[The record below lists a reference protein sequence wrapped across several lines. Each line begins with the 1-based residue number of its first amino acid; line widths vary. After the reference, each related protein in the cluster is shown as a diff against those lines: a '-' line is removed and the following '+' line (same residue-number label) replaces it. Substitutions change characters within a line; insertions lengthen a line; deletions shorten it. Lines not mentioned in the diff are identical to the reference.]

1 MLLKWNNTFVQK
13 INEKA
18 WELFRAF
25 FVSIENI
32 LHMKTFKILPL
43 LVFVFSGVIAQE
55 AQDTSY
61 WKVTGQASVNL
72 SQISFSNW
80 IGGGKNSVS
89 GVGLFNMNAIY
100 EKEKIQWDNTL
111 KTGYGL
117 LKEGEDQVVKTDDKL
132 ELNSKLGVQLENEH
146 WFYSTFANFLTQ
158 FANGYKYPNTSDKI
172 SALFAPAYLTLAT
185 GLDYQPFE
193 NFSLFFT
200 PLSGKFTFVTDEE
213 LSAAGAFGVEPGKK
227 ARAEMGATVK
237 TEFKT
242 PLVENVDLA
251 TGLTLFSNYFNNPQ
265 NIDVNWDVA
274 LNMKIND
281 FLSANLLT
289 NLIYDHDI
297 LIPVDDEGNTGRRVQ
312 LKQLFGVGLS
322 YKY

>member
-1 MLLKWNNTFVQK
+1 M
-13 INEKA
+13 KA
-18 WELFRAF
+18 RELFRAF
-25 FVSIENI
+25 FVSVRNLI
-32 LHMKTFKILPL
+32 HMKKFKTLILS
-43 LVFVFSGVIAQE
+43 VFIFSGIFAQE

-61 WKVTGQASVNL
+61 WKVSGQVSVNI

-89 GVGLFNMNAIY
+89 GVGLFDYNAIY
-100 EKEKIQWDNTL
+100 QKEKIQWDNTL

-132 ELNSKLGVQLENEH
+132 ELNSKLGVQMKNEH
-146 WFYSTFANFLTQ
+146 LLYSSYVNFLTQ
-158 FANGYKYPNTSDKI
+158 FANGYKYPNTTDKI
-172 SALFAPAYLTLAT
+172 STLFAPAYLTLAT
-185 GLDYQPFE
+185 GFDYQPSE

-200 PLSGKFTFVTDEE
+200 PVSGKFTFVTDEE

-227 ARAEMGATVK
+227 ARAEMGAIVK
-237 TEFKT
+237 SEFKT
-242 PLVENVDLA
+242 PVVKNVDLA
-251 TGLTLFSNYFNNPQ
+251 TSLTLFSNYFNNPQ
-265 NIDVNWDVA
+265 NIDVNWDIA

-297 LIPVDDEGNTGRRVQ
+297 LIPIDDEGNTGRRVQ

-322 YKY
+322 YKF

>member
-1 MLLKWNNTFVQK
+1 MKK
-13 INEKA
+13 IQTIVI
-18 WELFRAF
+18 LFFAF
-25 FVSIENI
+25 LS
-32 LHMKTFKILPL
+32 
-43 LVFVFSGVIAQE
+43 VIAQE

-61 WKVTGQASVNL
+61 WKVTGQASLNL

-80 IGGGKNSVS
+80 IGGGRSSVS
-89 GVGLFNMNAIY
+89 GVGLFDLNAIY
-100 EKEKIQWDNTL
+100 QRDKIQWNNTL

-117 LKEGEDQVVKTDDKL
+117 LKEEDDQVVKTDDKL
-132 ELNSKLGVQLENEH
+132 ELNSKLGVQLKNEH
-146 WFYSTFANFLTQ
+146 LLYSSYVNFLTQ
-158 FANGYKYPNTSDKI
+158 FANGYKYPNTTDKI

-185 GLDYQPFE
+185 GLDYQPSE

-297 LIPVDDEGNTGRRVQ
+297 LIPVDDEGNTGRRIQ

-322 YKY
+322 YKF

>member
-1 MLLKWNNTFVQK
+1 MKK
-13 INEKA
+13 IQTIVI
-18 WELFRAF
+18 LFFAF
-25 FVSIENI
+25 LS
-32 LHMKTFKILPL
+32 
-43 LVFVFSGVIAQE
+43 VIAQE

-61 WKVTGQASVNL
+61 WKVTGQASLNL

-80 IGGGKNSVS
+80 IGGGRSSVS
-89 GVGLFNMNAIY
+89 GVGLFDLNAIY
-100 EKEKIQWDNTL
+100 QRDKIQWNNTL

-117 LKEGEDQVVKTDDKL
+117 LKEEDDQVVKTDDKL
-132 ELNSKLGVQLENEH
+132 ELNSKLGVQLKNEH
-146 WFYSTFANFLTQ
+146 LLYSSYVNFLTQ
-158 FANGYKYPNTSDKI
+158 FANGYKYPNTTDKI

-185 GLDYQPFE
+185 GLDYQPSE

-242 PLVENVDLA
+242 PVVKNVDLA

-297 LIPVDDEGNTGRRVQ
+297 LIPVDDEGNTGRRIQ

-322 YKY
+322 YKF

>member
-1 MLLKWNNTFVQK
+1 VNNS
-13 INEKA
+13 A
-18 WELFRAF
+18 LFSF
-25 FVSIENI
+25 PKKFI
-32 LHMKTFKILPL
+32 HMKKIQTIVILFFAFL
-43 LVFVFSGVIAQE
+43 SVIAQE

-61 WKVTGQASVNL
+61 WKVTGQASLNL

-80 IGGGKNSVS
+80 IGGGRSSVS
-89 GVGLFNMNAIY
+89 GVGLFDLNAIY
-100 EKEKIQWDNTL
+100 QRDKIQWNNTL

-117 LKEGEDQVVKTDDKL
+117 LKEEDDQVVKTDDKL
-132 ELNSKLGVQLENEH
+132 ELNSKLGVQLKNEH
-146 WFYSTFANFLTQ
+146 LLYSSYVNFLTQ
-158 FANGYKYPNTSDKI
+158 FANGYKYPNTTDKI

-185 GLDYQPFE
+185 GLDYQPSE

-242 PLVENVDLA
+242 PVVKNVDLA

-297 LIPVDDEGNTGRRVQ
+297 LIPVDDEGNTGRRIQ

-322 YKY
+322 YKF